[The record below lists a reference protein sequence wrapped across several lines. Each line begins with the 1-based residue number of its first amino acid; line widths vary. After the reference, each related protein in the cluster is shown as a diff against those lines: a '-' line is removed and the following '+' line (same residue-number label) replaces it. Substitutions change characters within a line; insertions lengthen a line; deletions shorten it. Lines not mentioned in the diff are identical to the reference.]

1 MRISTIQVFNS
12 GVNGIQ
18 RNYADVTRTQEQINS
33 GKKILTPSDDP
44 VGAVRLMQ
52 LEKEQGVLD
61 QYKGNL
67 NAAKNSLTQQESA
80 LQSINNA
87 MHRVRELA
95 LSAGNGALT
104 QTERNAIAVELRE
117 REEELLGLMN
127 SKNARGEYLFG
138 GFQGKTQPYVQTA
151 DGTYSYAGDEGRRKV
166 QIASSQELAITDSG
180 KEIFD
185 RVTNASRLV
194 AVPLNLVPAAVT
206 PPAPFPAPPA
216 VPVPPLSMGAP
227 LVVDEVAAADFP
239 AQGVEIVFGPVD
251 PLAPD
256 APRTYAIHAF
266 PYVPGDPAIPT
277 PDPIPLA
284 TGQMDTSAERS
295 DNLTFRGVNV
305 ILDGVAVGG
314 ERFYIGNPASGSVS
328 GGQVFVTDMD
338 AFLSA
343 NPSGSLSTSIAAG
356 AVADTFEVQLEP
368 LPAAATSFSAL
379 PADYPL
385 SVSAGGVTVLFQS
398 PPAAG
403 DALAVSSTGSQQS
416 QGLLNSVVELRRLL
430 ENPSE
435 PAVLRD
441 SIASALSNFDNA
453 MISVDSARGS
463 VGARLNVIET
473 TLTSNEDLAVLNKSI
488 ASSIQ
493 DLDYAEALSRLSFQ
507 SVILEAAQK
516 SYVKISGLS
525 LFNKI

>member
-87 MHRVRELA
+87 MQRVRELA

-138 GFQGKTQPYVQTA
+138 GFQGKTQPYVQTV
-151 DGTYSYAGDEGRRKV
+151 DGTYGYAGDEGRRKV

-185 RVTNASRLV
+185 RVTNASRLSGNALNTV
-194 AVPLNLVPAAVT
+194 AGSTLQ
-206 PPAPFPAPPA
+206 
-216 VPVPPLSMGAP
+216 MGAP
-227 LVVDEVAAADFP
+227 LVTDEVAAAGFP
-239 AQGVEIVFGPVD
+239 AAGIEIVFPD
-251 PLAPD
+251 PANPGV
-256 APRTYAIHAF
+256 AGSYGIFTF
-266 PYVPGDPAIPT
+266 PY
-277 PDPIPLA
+277 A
-284 TGQMDTSAERS
+284 TGDAAIGGGRLDDLADRS
-295 DNLTFRGVNV
+295 DTLIFNGVSV
-305 ILDGVAVGG
+305 ILDGASSGG
-314 ERFYIGNPASGSVS
+314 ERFHIGSPASGSVP
-328 GGQVFVTDMD
+328 GGQAFVTDMA
-338 AFLSA
+338 AFLTA
-343 NPSGSLSTSIAAG
+343 NPSGQLNATVAAG
-356 AVADTFEVQLEP
+356 AVADTFELQLEP
-368 LPAAATSFSAL
+368 LPAAATSFSSV

-385 SVSAGGVTVLFQS
+385 SVTAAGVTLRFDT

-403 DALAVSSTGSQQS
+403 ATLSVGSTNSQRS

-430 ENPSE
+430 ENPAD

>member
-18 RNYADVTRTQEQINS
+18 RNYADVTRTHEQITS

-87 MHRVRELA
+87 MQRVRELA

-185 RVTNASRLV
+185 RVTNASRLSGNALNTV
-194 AVPLNLVPAAVT
+194 AGSTLQ
-206 PPAPFPAPPA
+206 
-216 VPVPPLSMGAP
+216 MGAP
-227 LVVDEVAAADFP
+227 LVTDEVAAADFP
-239 AQGVEIVFGPVD
+239 AQGVEIVFAPVD

-343 NPSGSLSTSIAAG
+343 NPSGSLSTSIVAG
-356 AVADTFEVQLEP
+356 AVADTFEVQIEP

-379 PADYPL
+379 SADYPL

-430 ENPSE
+430 ENPAA

-488 ASSIQ
+488 ASSIE